1 MIISLSSFISSPF
14 RTYIT
19 YVPRDGVGNSVFF
32 ITIASSNTSV
42 VRGTSSPYRH
52 MFYVYP
58 YMYMIV
64 HDIFLFAYVCNSCI
78 TVHSVSIYVLTVLY
92 VYICLYTS
100 RLLYI
105 VFFVAHVKSLHFAS
119 HHDTPSGQVQR
130 LGRRNPQVSGT
141 WKWRPWGGME
151 LKGSM
156 ATLSYWGEREGS
168 FP

>member
-141 WKWRPWGGME
+141 WKWRPWGE
-151 LKGSM
+151 
-156 ATLSYWGEREGS
+156 WN
-168 FP
+168 